1 MTAHCFDKSHIAQ
14 VPVGSERAES
24 RRGLPPTLLLC
35 LALVLVLTAVSGSK
49 VQCEKAAGLVTTAD
63 LPGLLLPSPSEK
75 NILAHLKH
83 LASDELEGRAT
94 GEEGGY
100 LAAGYVTEQFERLG
114 LLAPG
119 SGSGAG
125 DYGYLQRFD
134 ATIGVRLGEDNLLKV
149 AFRTEQGMVESTY
162 VCGEDFVPFSFSS
175 SGSVLASLTFAGYGI
190 SSEQYGYDDYSK
202 TAMNGN
208 VALVMRHEPRETD
221 TTSVFGGTNLT
232 HYADL
237 RYKATNARDHG
248 ASAVMVAIDPLNHAP
263 QDDELIRLQSRE
275 GLGDCGVPAIQV
287 KQHVAEAILRAQGL
301 ELKDLQARIDSSQAP
316 NTIVLPSVRATLRTD
331 LVKDRRNVA
340 NVVGILT
347 PRGREVSEYV
357 VVGAHYDHLG
367 MGGESSLSKEGG
379 IHNGADDNASGVTAM
394 LELARIFA
402 AGRDSL
408 KRGIIFI
415 GFVGE
420 EIGVLGS
427 TFYVNN
433 PVVPL
438 EKTAL
443 MLNLDT
449 IGRMREQ
456 KLYAAGV
463 GSSPVIKGLIEE
475 ANTALSAGGRAARGG
490 AAQGQARTARG
501 HGALEIET
509 SEGGY
514 GPSDHFPFYGKNV
527 PVLFFFTGANE
538 DYHKASDDWER
549 INVEGLAS
557 VVELSSR
564 ILAELVFTDMPVPF
578 TRAAA
583 DTSGPPGGE
592 GYGGGTGTRFGIV
605 PDFGGEPGRGA
616 KITGASAG
624 SPAEKAGLKAGDVIV
639 RFAGKTVTGLQDL
652 SYALRDKKPG
662 DEVEVVV
669 VREGKEVVMRATLD
683 RKGAK

>member
-1 MTAHCFDKSHIAQ
+1 MTAHYLGKSHVADAAEN
-14 VPVGSERAES
+14 PERALR
-24 RRGLPPTLLLC
+24 RRGLPPTLALS
-35 LALVLVLTAVSGSK
+35 LALVLVLTTVSGSK
-49 VQCEKAAGLVTTAD
+49 VQCEKTAD
-63 LPGLLLPSPSEK
+63 LAGTENLPGLSLPAPSET
-75 NILAHLKH
+75 NILAHLKY

-100 LAAGYVTEQFERLG
+100 LAAGYVAEQFGKLG

-119 SGSGAG
+119 GGAADRADG
-125 DYGYLQRFD
+125 HLQRFD
-134 ATIGVRLGEDNLLKV
+134 ATIGVGLGRDNKLKL
-149 AFRTEQGMVESTY
+149 AFRTGQGTVESTY
-162 VCGEDFVPFSFSS
+162 VCEKDFVPFSFSS
-175 SGSVLASLTFAGYGI
+175 SGSVLASMTFAGYGI

-202 TAMNGN
+202 TTMSGN

-248 ASAVMVAIDPLNHAP
+248 ASAVMVAMDPLNHTP
-263 QDDELIRLQSRE
+263 EDDELMKLQSRE
-275 GLGDCGVPAIQV
+275 GLGDCGIPAIQV
-287 KQHVAEAILRAQGL
+287 KQHVADAILRAQGL
-301 ELKDLQARIDSSQAP
+301 ELRDLQARIDSAQAP
-316 NTIVLPSVRATLRTD
+316 NTVVMSGVRATLRTD
-331 LVKDRRNVA
+331 LVKDRRKVA
-340 NVVGILT
+340 NVIGVLT
-347 PRGREVSEYV
+347 PRDRDVSEYV

-379 IHNGADDNASGVTAM
+379 IHNGADDNASGVAAM

-408 KRGIIFI
+408 KRGIVFV

-449 IGRMREQ
+449 IGRMRER

-463 GSSPVIKGLIEE
+463 GSSPVIKGLVER
-475 ANTALSAGGRAARGG
+475 ANENDRAA
-490 AAQGQARTARG
+490 
-501 HGALEIET
+501 LKIET

-538 DYHKASDDWER
+538 DYHKVTDDWQK

-564 ILAELVFTDMPVPF
+564 ILAELVFTDLPVPF

-583 DTSGPPGGE
+583 DTAGPPGGE
-592 GYGGGTGTRFGIV
+592 GYGRGTGAHFGIV
-605 PDFGGEPGRGA
+605 PDFGGEPGKGA
-616 KITGASAG
+616 KITGTGAG
-624 SPAEKAGLKAGDVIV
+624 SPAEKAGLRPGDVIV
-639 RFAGKTVTGLQDL
+639 KFAGKTITGLQDL

-669 VREGKEVVMRATLD
+669 VRDGKEMVLRATLD
-683 RKGAK
+683 RRGAK